1 MSDIRVP
8 RGKRVKIT
16 QQAQEMPGLEGID
29 LILEEDLQLTLNSN
43 FDSIIGSGANTGVV
57 ALGSFLRDT
66 TGFGFSGQFKQFGF
80 QQWKGTDPLA
90 LSMTIGLYM
99 KTNALKDVIRPAKE
113 LMKLP
118 LPYEED
124 GSVGLVAPGPS
135 ILQAF
140 GDDEENGTKTAGK
153 KITIRVGFVRLP
165 NVIVKQAEPIFSNE
179 CDSNGYPIWAKIKLD
194 VNTIFTATA
203 SLIDGFGYSEGDE
216 G

>member
-1 MSDIRVP
+1 MPDIRVP

-57 ALGSFLRDT
+57 ALGSFLRDVS
-66 TGFGFSGQFKQFGF
+66 GFGFSGQFKQFGF
-80 QQWKGTDPLA
+80 QQWKGTDPLS

-99 KTNALKDVIRPAKE
+99 KTNALKDVVRPAKE

-118 LPYEED
+118 LPYEDE

-140 GDDEENGTKTAGK
+140 GEDEENGTKTAGK
-153 KITIRVGFVRLP
+153 RIRIRVGFVNLR

-194 VNTIFTATA
+194 VTTIFTATA
-203 SLIDGFGYSEGDE
+203 GLIDEFGYNEGE
-216 G
+216 EA